1 MRWQPASRPLARV
14 RCHKAQP
21 PMFGD
26 LAGNVVRGL
35 ILLLWKRRVLRLR
48 WIKLPRSWNEPRC
61 GECHQR
67 DHIHHSSRL
76 SPARCGGAREQ
87 SATGNG
93 QMLMGERHVRSAR
106 AARQTSSERCSGERR
121 RERWCAPQ
129 ARSFFRWTRRVCAIS
144 VGWKFPESPPHG
156 ISLYSPWRYYSVGP
170 TCREEDAPWF

>member
-129 ARSFFRWTRRVCAIS
+129 ARSFFRGDSPSVRDLGRMEIPRIPSTRNIIIFS
-144 VGWKFPESPPHG
+144 VEILF
-156 ISLYSPWRYYSVGP
+156 RGP
-170 TCREEDAPWF
+170 YM